1 MTVINREDFISEIE
15 RYGQGFIDAKK
26 IFDTFVLTKE
36 IISSQK
42 KNNEPIVWIMKTN
55 QYRHEL
61 MLIKKKL
68 MS

>member
-1 MTVINREDFISEIE
+1 M
-15 RYGQGFIDAKK
+15 QKK